1 VLGWND
7 SSVAGLTRVLLV
19 DDDRL
24 FAESVAARLGE
35 DGRIDVVGIAGDGA
49 EGIDLASQL
58 APDLVLMDI
67 AMPGLDGV
75 AATREIVA
83 SSPSTRVVML
93 TASEGRSDEEMSG
106 AAGAI
111 GYLRKSELD
120 SPRVADS
127 LLALVE
133 LS

>member
-1 VLGWND
+1 
-7 SSVAGLTRVLLV
+7 VLLV

-35 DGRIDVVGIAGDGA
+35 DGRMDVVGIACDGA

-75 AATREIVA
+75 AATREIVGR
-83 SSPSTRVVML
+83 SPATRVVML
-93 TASEGRSDEEMSG
+93 TASTGRSDEEMSD

>member
-1 VLGWND
+1 M
-7 SSVAGLTRVLLV
+7 LLV

-35 DGRIDVVGIAGDGA
+35 DGRMDVVAIAADGA
-49 EGIDLASQL
+49 EAIDLASQL

-75 AATREIVA
+75 AATREIVGR
-83 SSPSTRVVML
+83 SPSTRVVML
-93 TASEGRSDEEMSG
+93 TASTGRSDEEMSD

-111 GYLRKSELD
+111 GFLRKSELD

>member
-1 VLGWND
+1 M
-7 SSVAGLTRVLLV
+7 LLV

-24 FAESVAARLGE
+24 FAESVEARLRDDGRMDIVGIAADGAEAIDLAARLE
-35 DGRIDVVGIAGDGA
+35 
-49 EGIDLASQL
+49 
-58 APDLVLMDI
+58 PDLVLMDI

-75 AATREIVA
+75 AATREIVRR
-83 SSPSTRVVML
+83 SPSTRVVML

-111 GYLRKSELD
+111 GYLHKRELD

-133 LS
+133 LT

>member
-1 VLGWND
+1 MEGR
-7 SSVAGLTRVLLV
+7 TQVLLV

-24 FAESVAARLGE
+24 FAESVEARLRD
-35 DGRIDVVGIAGDGA
+35 DGRMDVVGIAADGA
-49 EGIDLASQL
+49 EAIDLAARL

-75 AATREIVA
+75 AATREIVRR
-83 SSPSTRVVML
+83 SPSTRVVML

-111 GYLRKSELD
+111 GYLHKSELD

-133 LS
+133 LT

>member
-1 VLGWND
+1 
-7 SSVAGLTRVLLV
+7 VLLV

-24 FAESVAARLGE
+24 FAESVAASLVD
-35 DGRIDVVGIAGDGA
+35 DGRMDVVGIAGDGGEA
-49 EGIDLASQL
+49 IDLAAEL
-58 APDLVLMDI
+58 EPDLVLMDI

-75 AATREIVA
+75 TATREIV
-83 SSPSTRVVML
+83 SRSPSTRVVML
-93 TASEGRSDEEMSG
+93 TGSMVRSDEEMSD